1 MFIYDFPTP
10 NEPLRPRLRSALI
23 QAQPILN
30 VRWNPNPKRAGSL
43 ALCCGG
49 GGLYTWSNEWSTDDT
64 ETKGG
69 EEEMAECIGVPTS
82 KSDYLCV
89 MANFFSLMNIQE
101 KLQVRDVRWS
111 ADGKGLILMDKEAFC
126 CAFEVTEE

>member
-82 KSDYLCV
+82 KSDYLFAI
-89 MANFFSLMNIQE
+89 ANFFFTDEHTRETAGPRCPMVSGWEGFDPHGQ
-101 KLQVRDVRWS
+101 
-111 ADGKGLILMDKEAFC
+111 GGILLC
-126 CAFEVTEE
+126 I